1 MGLSRKNVSTIFA
14 LLIVSTLALALKI
27 QPVNATGPI
36 YIRADGS
43 IDPPTAPIQRH
54 GNVYTL
60 TGNITSDAD
69 GIVVER
75 DNIVVDGSG
84 FAIEGTGTLS
94 SNGTYL
100 FGRSDVTIQNTN
112 IKNFSYG
119 IKLANSSN
127 NSMNGNTITN
137 SSYYGIML
145 YWSSKYNSIG
155 GNTIANNSD
164 GIDLYDSSN
173 YNRISENT
181 ITNNSGYGIRLIWYA
196 NNNSISENTITDN
209 YCGIWL
215 ESSSNYNSISENNI
229 TNNDYGIGL
238 GYSSNNTVCYNNFI
252 DNTVQVS
259 DWTPGYPNFWDNGY
273 EGNFWSNYNGTD
285 LNRDGIGDTPYIIEV
300 NNRDRYPLM
309 SIIPEFPSLLIPAL
323 FMTATLL
330 AVIVYK
336 RKHTSKVN
344 RI

>member
-1 MGLSRKNVSTIFA
+1 MLLVLTLIPLGIMSVASEVENVEASGT
-14 LLIVSTLALALKI
+14 
-27 QPVNATGPI
+27 I
-36 YIRADGS
+36 YIRANGS

-54 GNVYTL
+54 DSVYTL
-60 TGNITSDAD
+60 TGSITSDAD

-84 FAIEGTGTLS
+84 FAIEGTGALS
-94 SNGTYL
+94 SNGIYL

-112 IKNFSYG
+112 INNFSYG
-119 IKLANSSN
+119 IRLGNSSN
-127 NSMNGNTITN
+127 NSINGNNITN
-137 SSYYGIML
+137 NNYYGIVL

-155 GNTIANNSD
+155 GNTITNSSD

-173 YNRISENT
+173 YNSISENT
-181 ITNNSGYGIRLIWYA
+181 ITNNG
-196 NNNSISENTITDN
+196 
-209 YCGIWL
+209 
-215 ESSSNYNSISENNI
+215 
-229 TNNDYGIGL
+229 YGIGL

-259 DWTPGYPNFWDNGY
+259 DWTPEYPNFWDNGY

-285 LNRDGIGDTPYIIEV
+285 LNRDGIGDTPYIIEA
-300 NNRDRYPLM
+300 NNTDRYPLM

-336 RKHTSKVN
+336 RKHTWKVN